1 MSITLTPLS
10 SFPLP
15 PTYLLTVD
23 TAQILLDCGAFD
35 KSLEANLPSSP
46 SSSSSDVSSEP
57 PATPTDADVAAY
69 LARLRDLAPSL
80 NLVLLSH
87 PLLTSLGLLP
97 WLRARCGL
105 RCPVYATLPT
115 REMGRY
121 AVEEWAEARSAA
133 ERNEVREMQKVMAG
147 TGKEAAGA
155 DGKKKQ
161 KKGKGKAK
169 EVQPAE
175 GDVEMKQEESL
186 AMEATQS
193 SAVDGAS
200 KDEDDAA
207 DKDPW
212 GQAWK
217 LTTQEIRDAFLAIN
231 AVRWTQPIHLTGPLK
246 GYTLVAHRSGHTL
259 GGSLYTIRPS
269 LSSSLSP
276 ASSASSLLY
285 APLFNH
291 VKEHHLDPTALL
303 NAGNVDDN
311 FRRMGV
317 VVVGAERSRVVNI
330 KRIDR
335 ERKMLDLITST
346 LNSGGS
352 ILLPTDPS
360 ARLFELL
367 VLLETH
373 WQFKNLAQQF
383 PLCLISR
390 TGKDA
395 VGFVRSLTEWMGGQ
409 VAGEAG
415 ERLKFSNLRIFGSL
429 AEISSSI
436 PPSVPKLI
444 LTVPSTLSYGFS
456 RALFL
461 DFARQPGNLVLLPG
475 RSEPG
480 SLARW
485 LVEEV
490 WEREQEEGR
499 RYGKGQ
505 VGEVVQMNK
514 KIELE
519 MRRKVYLEGDELEA
533 YLAAEQEA
541 ADLAA
546 KQQEALERSRRML
559 HADAADSDS
568 DSDASDA
575 EADVAEEANGAA
587 DDGDEEM
594 KPVRRRRVGGFTGGA
609 GAWDEFLDADAMAGQ
624 APGGQSFDIY
634 VRGSYGVRKLL
645 GGDGPGANLPRYRMF
660 PVVERRRRVDAY
672 GEQIDVEG
680 WMRRGLEGEE
690 AELGEGA
697 GVLGKRSRE
706 EDEDEKAKE
715 PEPEE
720 QPEPPHKYVVD
731 HVEVHLQSKLFV
743 VDMEGLSDGRAL
755 KTILPQINPRK
766 LVIVNGPPSSISDLA
781 TACKAVTSMTE
792 EIYMPT
798 LGETVKVGEE
808 TKNFSLRLGDS
819 IMASLRLSRVEDYD
833 VAYVSGVIHIDPESD
848 LPVLERPSFTD
859 AAALPSSDSATITE
873 LDENGE
879 PVAPAE
885 ATETTSTPP
894 PEEAPAE
901 ETDVLPALKPSLFIG
916 DLRLALLKTRLGVLN
931 VPSEFTGEGLLIC
944 GPAPPEAFGFDFT
957 AVAQRAGIDLRR
969 GQKYVREQL
978 LPEAMEASGG
988 RVAVRKVG
996 RGRLVVE
1003 GTPGETYFVVR
1014 KAVYALHAQAG

>member
-10 SFPLP
+10 TFPLP

-23 TAQILLDCGAFD
+23 SANILLDCGALD
-35 KSLEANLPSSP
+35 KHSSFPLPSSSSSSP
-46 SSSSSDVSSEP
+46 SSSSSALTAP
-57 PATPTDADVAAY
+57 PTASQVTSY
-69 LARLRDLAPSL
+69 LSQLRALAPTL

-121 AVEEWAEARSAA
+121 AVEEWSEARSAA
-133 ERNEVREMQKVMAG
+133 ERNEEKEREKGGKDAG
-147 TGKEAAGA
+147 VKEGKE
-155 DGKKKQ
+155 
-161 KKGKGKAK
+161 KKGKKGGKGK
-169 EVQPAE
+169 EKEKLAE
-175 GDVEMKQEESL
+175 EEDVEMKQEDEGKEGEEKQEGG
-186 AMEATQS
+186 AED
-193 SAVDGAS
+193 VDD
-200 KDEDDAA
+200 KE
-207 DKDPW
+207 KDPW
-212 GQAWK
+212 DQTWK

-231 AVRWTQPIHLTGPLK
+231 AVRWTQPIHLSGPLK

-259 GGSLYTIRPS
+259 GGSLWTVRPS

-285 APLFNH
+285 APRFNH
-291 VKEHHLDPTALL
+291 VREHHLDPTSLL

-317 VVVGAERSRVVNI
+317 VVVGAERSRVVNV
-330 KRIDR
+330 KRIER
-335 ERKMLDLITST
+335 EKKMLDLITST
-346 LNSGGS
+346 LQSS
-352 ILLPTDPS
+352 HSVLLPTDPS

-373 WQFKNLAQQF
+373 WQYNNLGAQF

-409 VAGEAG
+409 VGSEAG
-415 ERLKFSNLRIFGSL
+415 ERLKFANLRIFTSL
-429 AEISSSI
+429 SEISSTI
-436 PPSVPKLI
+436 PPHIPKLI

-461 DFARQPGNLVLLPG
+461 DFARTPGNLVLLTG
-475 RSEPG
+475 RSEAG

-490 WEREQEEGR
+490 WEGEQEER
-499 RYGKGQ
+499 ARYGGGA
-505 VGEVVQMNK
+505 VGSEVKMDRTV
-514 KIELE
+514 ELE
-519 MRRKVYLEGDELEA
+519 MKRKVYLEGAELEA
-533 YLAAEQEA
+533 FHLAEQEA
-541 ADLAA
+541 ADLLL
-546 KQQEALERSRRML
+546 KQQAALERTRRML
-559 HADAADSDS
+559 HADADASDS

-575 EADVAEEANGAA
+575 EAEEQAKG
-587 DDGDEEM
+587 EEEEEEDAP
-594 KPVRRRRVGGFTGGA
+594 KARRRRVGGFTGGA
-609 GAWDEFLDADAMAGQ
+609 GAWDEFLDAEAMSGPA
-624 APGGQSFDIY
+624 GGQSFDIY
-634 VRGSYGVRKLL
+634 VRGSYGVRRPI
-645 GGDGPGANLPRYRMF
+645 GGEGAGANLQRYRMF

-680 WMRRGLEGEE
+680 WMRRAAEGEE
-690 AELGEGA
+690 MEQKGI
-697 GVLGKRSRE
+697 LGKRSRE
-706 EDEDEKAKE
+706 EEEEEEERKRVE
-715 PEPEE
+715 VEEE

-731 HVEVHLQSKLFV
+731 QVEVHLQARLFV

-766 LVIVNGPPSSISDLA
+766 LVIVDGPPSAISDLA
-781 TACKAVTSMTE
+781 QACKSVTSMTE
-792 EIYMPT
+792 DIYMPS

-833 VAYVSGVIHIDPESD
+833 VAYVSGVLHIDPESD
-848 LPVLERPSFTD
+848 LPVLEKASLTDITAAPSSSSSDGPPVD
-859 AAALPSSDSATITE
+859 APPPDLASAVLPSSAP
-873 LDENGE
+873 
-879 PVAPAE
+879 PVDASGLLPDG
-885 ATETTSTPP
+885 SLPP
-894 PEEAPAE
+894 
-901 ETDVLPALKPSLFIG
+901 LKPSLFIG
-916 DLRLALLKTRLGVLN
+916 DLRLALLKTRLSALSI
-931 VPSEFTGEGLLIC
+931 PSEFTGEGLLIC
-944 GPAPPEAFGFDFT
+944 GPAPPEAFGFDF
-957 AVAQRAGIDLRR
+957 AAAAARNGIDSRR

-978 LPEAMEASGG
+978 MGEAMEASGG
-988 RVAVRKVG
+988 RVKVRKVG

-1003 GTPGETYFVVR
+1003 GVPGETYFVVR

>member
-10 SFPLP
+10 TFPLP

-23 TAQILLDCGAFD
+23 NAQILLDCGAFD
-35 KSLEANLPSSP
+35 KSVETTLPSP
-46 SSSSSDVSSEP
+46 SCSTTDDASV
-57 PATPTDADVAAY
+57 PTNEQVTAY
-69 LARLRDLAPSL
+69 LTRLRSLAPNL

-133 ERNEVREMQKVMAG
+133 ERNEVREELAG
-147 TGKEAAGA
+147 RKAIEAATA
-155 DGKKKQ
+155 KAKKGRKD
-161 KKGKGKAK
+161 KGKGKEEVDIKPVEEIQGAEVDEETAAEEGK
-169 EVQPAE
+169 EIVR
-175 GDVEMKQEESL
+175 KQ
-186 AMEATQS
+186 
-193 SAVDGAS
+193 
-200 KDEDDAA
+200 
-207 DKDPW
+207 DPW
-212 GQAWK
+212 DVAWK
-217 LTTQEIRDAFLAIN
+217 LSTQEIRDAFLAIN
-231 AVRWTQPIHLTGPLK
+231 AVRWTQPIHLSGPLK

-259 GGSLYTIRPS
+259 GGSLYTLRPS

-285 APLFNH
+285 APKFNH
-291 VKEHHLDPTALL
+291 VKEHHLDPTSLL

-317 VVVGAERSRVVNI
+317 VVVGAERSQVVNV

-335 ERKMLDLITST
+335 EKKMLDLITST
-346 LNSGGS
+346 LHSGSS

-373 WQFKNLAQQF
+373 WQFNNLGQQF

-409 VAGEAG
+409 VAGETG
-415 ERLKFSNLRIFGSL
+415 ERLKFSNLRIFSSL
-429 AEISSSI
+429 AEISSTI
-436 PPSVPKLI
+436 PPHVPKLI

-461 DFARQPGNLVLLPG
+461 DFARQPGNLVLLTG

-490 WEREQEEGR
+490 WEREQQGAEG
-499 RYGKGQ
+499 YGSGK
-505 VGEVVQMNK
+505 VGTEVKMDKVV
-514 KIELE
+514 ELE
-519 MRRKVYLEGDELEA
+519 MKRKVYLEGEELKAHE
-533 YLAAEQEA
+533 AAEREA

-546 KQQEALERSRRML
+546 KQQAALERSRRL
-559 HADAADSDS
+559 LNADAGGDSDS

-575 EADVAEEANGAA
+575 EADVAEEAAQ
-587 DDGDEEM
+587 EEDVVA
-594 KPVRRRRVGGFTGGA
+594 PVRRRRIGGFTGGA
-609 GAWDEFLDADAMAGQ
+609 GAWDEFLDADAVAGQ
-624 APGGQSFDIY
+624 AGGQSFDIY
-634 VRGSYGVRKLL
+634 VRGSYGVRKIV
-645 GGDGPGANLPRYRMF
+645 GGDGPTAGLPRFRMF
-660 PVVERRRRVDAY
+660 PVVERKRRVDAY
-672 GEQIDVEG
+672 GEAIDVEG

-690 AELGEGA
+690 TEAGHG
-697 GVLGKRSRE
+697 GVLGKRTRE
-706 EDEDEKAKE
+706 EEEEEAKGAVE
-715 PEPEE
+715 EVEE
-720 QPEPPHKYVVD
+720 QPEPPHKYVTD
-731 HVEVHLQSKLFV
+731 RVEVHLQARLFV

-766 LVIVNGPPSSISDLA
+766 LVIVDGPSAAISDLA

-792 EIYMPT
+792 DIYTPS

-833 VAYVSGVIHIDPESD
+833 VAYVSGVIHIDAESD
-848 LPVLERPSFTD
+848 LPVLERATFSD
-859 AAALPSSDSATITE
+859 ATALPAPPVD
-873 LDENGE
+873 GE
-879 PVAPAE
+879 PAEGGNSSSAPP
-885 ATETTSTPP
+885 TGNGDETSSS
-894 PEEAPAE
+894 AVVPAGEE
-901 ETDVLPALKPSLFIG
+901 ETRSDVLPALKASLFIG
-916 DLRLALLKTRLGVLN
+916 DLRLALLKARLSALHI
-931 VPSEFTGEGLLIC
+931 PSEFTGEGLLIC
-944 GPAPPEAFGFDFT
+944 GPAPPEAFDFDFT
-957 AVAQRAGIDLRR
+957 AAARRAGIDTRR
-969 GQKYVREQL
+969 GQKFVREQL
-978 LPEAMEASGG
+978 LDEAMEASGG